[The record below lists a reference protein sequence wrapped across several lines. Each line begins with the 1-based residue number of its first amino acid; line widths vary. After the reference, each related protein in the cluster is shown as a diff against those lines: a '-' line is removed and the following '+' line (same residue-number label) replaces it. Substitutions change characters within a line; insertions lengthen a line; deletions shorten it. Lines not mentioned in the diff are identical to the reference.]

1 MHAAFEIETFF
12 RLVYLLNSIV
22 SILTRTEKKYSME
35 LLVWDQKKIQ
45 SEDCIGG
52 SLNKQSLTSVI
63 LRQFPRIFLLFFSR
77 FSKLNV
83 FFLESPMGLSNLKTK
98 IFQITFL
105 ILKFKFFTQNS
116 NQFIQISCSG

>member
-77 FSKLNV
+77 LF
-83 FFLESPMGLSNLKTK
+83 
-98 IFQITFL
+98 
-105 ILKFKFFTQNS
+105 
-116 NQFIQISCSG
+116 